1 MAEAS
6 KGSTNVP
13 SINASSINPEDL
25 PEEGSG
31 SLAPFGIRLVAFLID
46 LALSALVASLFSYP
60 HLPGNLSLV
69 VFGCEY
75 VVFSALLQATPG
87 MAVTRLRLTRLDHR
101 APLGLSQALVRTFL
115 LILLIPALFMDKY
128 GRGYHDRITNTA
140 VVRI

>member
-1 MAEAS
+1 MADAS
-6 KGSTNVP
+6 GGSTGAPNTL
-13 SINASSINPEDL
+13 NL

-31 SLAPFGIRLVAFLID
+31 SLAPIGRRSVAFLID

-87 MAVTRLRLTRLDHR
+87 MALMRLRLTRVDQR
-101 APLGLSQALVRTFL
+101 APLTLFQAVVRTIL
-115 LILLIPALFMDKY
+115 LILLIPALFMDKN
-128 GRGYHDRITNTA
+128 GRGYHDRMSNTA
-140 VVRI
+140 VVRY